1 MILDGYFYKTFL
13 EKKNYDEKQKECI
26 QNVVHN
32 LIKYETNTS
41 KPISLLGKVQSG
53 KTNTFI
59 GILALAFDNDYD
71 VSVIL
76 TKNSIT
82 LAEQTYTR
90 LANEFEVFVEDE
102 EMEIFDIIRLPE
114 LTEYQFHKKIIFIV
128 KKEDDNLRRL
138 ETTFFD
144 DYPILKEKNV
154 LIIDDEADWA
164 SIGFTGNLAN
174 IELSKIAEQIK
185 NFRSQLNHKSD
196 FLQVTATP
204 YSLYLQPDQS
214 ATSGYTMRPE
224 YIEIMPTY
232 PSYVGGIQYFEESE
246 SSNSLYSHV
255 YQEVLEE
262 ELKVFETLNAR
273 YTNNALTHSK
283 LYSFRNALVNFIV
296 GAALRNLSEGRTI
309 FRSIKYS
316 YIIHIDINKRVHEW
330 IKSLVDNLIS
340 SFMEEKEVF
349 KNSVRISYEQL
360 IPSFQKEHES
370 IPELEKVIQYCI
382 ESLKHIRIL
391 KVNSDEEVK
400 NHLDKKTGQLKLLNP
415 LNIYIGAF
423 VLDRGITIDNLISF
437 YYGRNPKV
445 FTQDTIMQHLR
456 VYGNRQTKDM
466 SITRLYTTNRIY
478 SALKSTHHLDEEM
491 RKAILENDFNRIIA
505 LFKDSTG
512 NLKPTNPSKLKLSK
526 IDTVKPRGRI
536 VPTHFTVKQTKQN
549 QENFERIN
557 QLLSDVNGNR
567 DFENPFLVENDTI
580 FSILDLIEKTFKF
593 DEGEIFNFEIL
604 KHIIK
609 ITSRE
614 KNSFQ
619 SFLFVRE
626 NREISRLAPTGLRFI
641 NSPDA
646 DDIRDIAYQTAETL
660 PLLMLLGQKGEKRKE
675 IKMGIE
681 EDIGWDDQPFFWPLL
696 FTPRDMKTFIYEK
709 NI

>member
-1 MILDGYFYKTFL
+1 
-13 EKKNYDEKQKECI
+13 
-26 QNVVHN
+26 
-32 LIKYETNTS
+32 
-41 KPISLLGKVQSG
+41 
-53 KTNTFI
+53 
-59 GILALAFDNDYD
+59 
-71 VSVIL
+71 
-76 TKNSIT
+76 
-82 LAEQTYTR
+82 
-90 LANEFEVFVEDE
+90 
-102 EMEIFDIIRLPE
+102 
-114 LTEYQFHKKIIFIV
+114 
-128 KKEDDNLRRL
+128 
-138 ETTFFD
+138 
-144 DYPILKEKNV
+144 
-154 LIIDDEADWA
+154 
-164 SIGFTGNLAN
+164 
-174 IELSKIAEQIK
+174 
-185 NFRSQLNHKSD
+185 
-196 FLQVTATP
+196 
-204 YSLYLQPDQS
+204 
-214 ATSGYTMRPE
+214 
-224 YIEIMPTY
+224 
-232 PSYVGGIQYFEESE
+232 
-246 SSNSLYSHV
+246 
-255 YQEVLEE
+255 
-262 ELKVFETLNAR
+262 
-273 YTNNALTHSK
+273 
-283 LYSFRNALVNFIV
+283 
-296 GAALRNLSEGRTI
+296 
-309 FRSIKYS
+309 
-316 YIIHIDINKRVHEW
+316 
-330 IKSLVDNLIS
+330 
-340 SFMEEKEVF
+340 
-349 KNSVRISYEQL
+349 
-360 IPSFQKEHES
+360 
-370 IPELEKVIQYCI
+370 
-382 ESLKHIRIL
+382 
-391 KVNSDEEVK
+391 
-400 NHLDKKTGQLKLLNP
+400 
-415 LNIYIGAF
+415 
-423 VLDRGITIDNLISF
+423 
-437 YYGRNPKV
+437 
-445 FTQDTIMQHLR
+445 MQHLR